1 MNTALF
7 SYIKECPTAYHA
19 ADYAKRAL
27 LAAGYTELKEAEAWL
42 VEEGKG
48 YFVVRGGSAL
58 IAFVAGGDGYRITA
72 SHGDSPALSVKWHKE
87 KLAVEVYGGMIMSS
101 WLDRPL
107 SAAGR
112 ITVRTEKGLEARLV
126 DLREPVAIIPNVA
139 IHLDRSVNEGKKINP
154 AVDLQPLGAPLSER
168 IEGDVVDA
176 DLILYNPQQGQV
188 IGDLITAPR
197 LDDLQCA
204 FASLTAFL
212 ASNQPGNVYVLFD
225 HEEVGSMTRQGAA
238 SNFLGD
244 VLDRLG
250 DRARKCAKSF
260 LVSCD
265 NAHAAHPNHMEM
277 ADGGEAVTLNGGVV
291 IKHNANR
298 KYTTEG
304 VTSAVF
310 AEICNKAGVPVQH
323 YYNRPDQPGGSTLG
337 AILSNQVSVP
347 MLDIGCPQLAMHSC
361 METSGAQATQQ
372 MVRALTAFYNEKENE
387 YVGI

>member
-7 SYIKECPTAYHA
+7 SYIQACPTAYHA
-19 ADYAKRAL
+19 ADHAKRAL
-27 LAAGYTELKEAEAWL
+27 LAAGYTELKEAEAWS

-48 YFVVRGGSAL
+48 YFVMRGGSAL

-72 SHGDSPALSVKWHKE
+72 SHGDSPALSVKWHKDA
-87 KLAVEVYGGMIMSS
+87 LAVEVYGGMIMSS

-112 ITVRTEKGLEARLV
+112 VTVRTEEGLKTRLV
-126 DLREPVAIIPNVA
+126 DLREPVAVIPNVA

-154 AVDLQPLGAPLSER
+154 AIDLQPLGASLRER

-188 IGDLITAPR
+188 IGDMIVAPR

-204 FASLTAFL
+204 FAALTAFL
-212 ASNQPGNVYVLFD
+212 ASGQSGNVYALFD
-225 HEEVGSMTRQGAA
+225 NEEVGSMTRQGAA
-238 SNFLGD
+238 SDLLPS

-250 DRARKCAKSF
+250 NRAEKCAKSF

-265 NAHAAHPNHMEM
+265 NAHAAHPNHTEM
-277 ADGGEAVTLNGGVV
+277 ADSGEAITLNGGVV

-304 VTSAVF
+304 VTSALF
-310 AEICNKAGVPVQH
+310 AQICQKAGVPVQH

-337 AILSNQVSVP
+337 AILSNQLSVP

-361 METSGAQATQQ
+361 LETSGAQATEQ
-372 MVRALTAFYNEKENE
+372 MVQALTAFYNDKENE
-387 YVGI
+387 YAGI

>member
-1 MNTALF
+1 MNQALCE
-7 SYIKECPTAYHA
+7 YIKACPTAYHA

-27 LAAGYTELKEAEAWL
+27 LEAGFTELREADEWQ
-42 VEEGKG
+42 VVDGQG
-48 YFVVRGGSAL
+48 YFVMRGGSAL
-58 IAFVAGGDGYRITA
+58 IAFVAGGSGYRITA
-72 SHGDSPALSVKWHKE
+72 AHGDSPALAVKWHKE

-112 ITVRTEKGLEARLV
+112 VTVRTEAGLDTRLV
-126 DLREPVAIIPNVA
+126 DLGEPVAVVPNVA
-139 IHLDRSVNEGKKINP
+139 IHLDRTVNDGKKINP
-154 AVDLQPLGAPLSER
+154 AIDLQPLGAPLRER

-176 DLILYNPQQGQV
+176 DLILYNPQEGQV
-188 IGDLITAPR
+188 LGEVLCAPR

-204 FASLTAFL
+204 FAALTAFL
-212 ASNQPGNVYVLFD
+212 KSRKAGNMYVLFD
-225 HEEVGSMTRQGAA
+225 HEEVGSMSRQGAA
-238 SNFLGD
+238 SNFLSD
-244 VLDRLG
+244 VMERLG
-250 DRARKCAKSF
+250 NRMQKAAASM

-265 NAHAAHPNHMEM
+265 NAHAAHPNHPEL

-310 AEICNKAGVPVQH
+310 EEICRRAGVPVQH
-323 YYNRPDQPGGSTLG
+323 YYNRPDQAGGSTLG

-347 MLDIGCPQLAMHSC
+347 MVDIGCPQLAMHSAL
-361 METSGAQATQQ
+361 ETTGVKATEQ
-372 MVRALTAFYNEKENE
+372 MVQALTAFYQNEEVD
-387 YVGI
+387 YAGI

>member
-7 SYIKECPTAYHA
+7 SYIQECPTAYHA
-19 ADYAKRAL
+19 ADHAKRAL
-27 LAAGYTELKEAEAWL
+27 IAAGYTELKEADAWS

-48 YFVVRGGSAL
+48 YFVMRGGSAL

-72 SHGDSPALSVKWHKE
+72 SHGDSPALAVKWHKDA
-87 KLAVEVYGGMIMSS
+87 LAVEVYGGMIMSS

-112 ITVRTEKGLEARLV
+112 VTVCTEEGLKTRLV
-126 DLREPVAIIPNVA
+126 DLREPVAVIPNVA

-154 AVDLQPLGAPLSER
+154 AIDLQPLGAPLRER

-188 IGDLITAPR
+188 IGDMIVAPR

-204 FASLTAFL
+204 FAALTAFL
-212 ASNQPGNVYVLFD
+212 ASGQPGNVYALFD
-225 HEEVGSMTRQGAA
+225 NEEVGSMTRQGAA
-238 SNFLGD
+238 SDLLPS

-250 DRARKCAKSF
+250 DRAGKCAKSF

-265 NAHAAHPNHMEM
+265 NAHAAHPNHTEM
-277 ADGGEAVTLNGGVV
+277 ADSGEAVTLNGGVV

-310 AEICNKAGVPVQH
+310 AQICQKAGVPVQH

-337 AILSNQVSVP
+337 AILSNQLSVP

-361 METSGAQATQQ
+361 LETSGAQATEQ
-372 MVRALTAFYNEKENE
+372 MVQALTAFYNDKEND
-387 YVGI
+387 YAGI